1 MFLLFYVKMVGL
13 KDSHESALLAICH
26 GELLR

>member
-13 KDSHESALLAICH
+13 KDFLESELLAIRH